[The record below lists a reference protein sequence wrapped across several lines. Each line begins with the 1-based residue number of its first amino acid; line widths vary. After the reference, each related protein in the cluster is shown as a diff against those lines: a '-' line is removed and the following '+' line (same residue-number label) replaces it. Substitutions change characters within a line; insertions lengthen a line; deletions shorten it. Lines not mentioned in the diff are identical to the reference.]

1 YVIILKSF
9 IWGVYVVRK
18 IAVFNDLSGLG
29 KCSLTAAIPIIS
41 ALGIHACPIPTAV
54 LSNQT
59 GYESYFIKDC
69 TDCIDNFTREW
80 QKLNI
85 SFDGILTGFLVNS
98 GQVEKI
104 LRFLKAF
111 RNENTILV
119 VDPVM
124 ADNGET
130 YDIFTDE
137 LRDRICE
144 LIPMADVIT
153 PNLTECCILSGSD
166 YGSLNRTAD
175 DGDMFAAVFEICRNL
190 IEKGVKNV
198 IVTGVRRGESICNC
212 ICSKKKR
219 ALSKTRMFEG
229 SFSGTG
235 DIFACVVC
243 GYLVKG
249 LDIQSAVDKAADFIS
264 ASIEDTIKD
273 KISPNDGINFEKH
286 LRMLVND

>member
-1 YVIILKSF
+1 M
-9 IWGVYVVRK
+9 VRK

-153 PNLTECCILSGSD
+153 PNLTECCILSGTD
-166 YGSLNRTAD
+166 YGSLNRIAN
-175 DGDMFAAVFEICRNL
+175 DGDFFEAVFEMCRNL

>member
-1 YVIILKSF
+1 M
-9 IWGVYVVRK
+9 VRK

-153 PNLTECCILSGSD
+153 PNLTECCILSGTD
-166 YGSLNRTAD
+166 YGSLNRIAN
-175 DGDMFAAVFEICRNL
+175 DGDFFEAVFEMCRNL

-235 DIFACVVC
+235 DIFACVIC

-249 LDIQSAVDKAADFIS
+249 LDIQTAVEKAADFIS